1 MSRIRWPLFVS
12 LILLLVYAA
21 LYFALPDEAGI
32 RLQLKYLLA
41 AVFVAV
47 SVTIV
52 RAVNYLL
59 LDVGFPRRKGREAPA
74 LLRFLLSIIIYSF
87 LFVLIFH
94 FVLKMELSGVLA
106 TSAVVSVI
114 LGLALQ
120 DTLQNF
126 FAGVSLHIEQPFH
139 IGDAIKVDNLVGRVE
154 SVTWRTTA
162 IRTNDNSIIIFP
174 NSHVARAH
182 VEIFPYGNLNRRVLR
197 FPAPYSAPPEKV
209 IPLIR
214 DAVQA
219 VPNVSPER
227 TPVVRMAEFADSSI
241 TYEIL
246 YWVKDYMWTPDM
258 DARIRERIWYVY
270 RRNDVE
276 IPFPHRQL
284 LYRPQY
290 QEAGQRA
297 RDYEEVIRRVE
308 LFELLTDEETEAMA
322 AGVGRHLYAPGEM
335 IIRSGDAGDSMFVIY
350 RGKAEVQ
357 LPSANG
363 DLQTV
368 AVLGAGDFFGEMAL
382 FTGAPRT
389 ADVAAIEEVE
399 LLEIR
404 KGCIENLLARNEKL
418 AEAFS
423 NRIAERQARLAEHA
437 ARTPEMEEQMQPR
450 TILRRIRQFFR
461 IRGDR

>member
-32 RLQLKYLLA
+32 RLQLKYVLA
-41 AVFVAV
+41 AAFVAV
-47 SVTIV
+47 SMAIV

-74 LLRFLLSIIIYSF
+74 LLRFLLSIIVYSF

-94 FVLKMELSGVLA
+94 FVLMMELSGVLA

-284 LYRPQY
+284 LYRPQH
-290 QEAGQRA
+290 QEADQRA
-297 RDYEEVIRRVE
+297 RDYEEAIRRVE

-350 RGKAEVQ
+350 RGKAEVR
-357 LPSANG
+357 LPSVNG

-368 AVLGAGDFFGEMAL
+368 AVLGEGDFFGEMAL
-382 FTGAPRT
+382 FTGEPRA
-389 ADVAAIEEVE
+389 ADVAAVEEVE

-404 KGCIENLLARNEKL
+404 KGCIENLLAQNEKL

-461 IRGDR
+461 MRGER

>member
-1 MSRIRWPLFVS
+1 MSRIRWPLSVCF
-12 LILLLVYAA
+12 ILLLVYAA
-21 LYFALPDEAGI
+21 LHLTLPEEAGI

-41 AVFVAV
+41 AAFVAA
-47 SVTIV
+47 SIALA
-52 RAVNYLL
+52 RGINYLL
-59 LDVGFPRRKGREAPA
+59 LDVGFPKRKGREAPA

-87 LFVLIFH
+87 LFVIIFH
-94 FVLKMELSGVLA
+94 FVLRMELSGVLA

-120 DTLQNF
+120 DTLQNL
-126 FAGVSLHIEQPFH
+126 FAGVSFHIEQPFH

-197 FPAPYSAPPEKV
+197 FPAPYSAPPEKI

-227 TPVVRMAEFADSSI
+227 TPVVRMHEFADSSI

-246 YWVKDYMWTPDM
+246 YWVKDYMWVPDM

-270 RRNDVE
+270 RRNNVE

-284 LYRPQY
+284 LYRPQH
-290 QEAGQRA
+290 QGVEQQV
-297 RDYEEVIRRVE
+297 RDYEAVIRRVE
-308 LFELLTDEETEAMA
+308 LFELLTDEETEMMA
-322 AGVGRHLYAPGEM
+322 SGVGLHLYAPGEM
-335 IIRSGDAGDSMFVIY
+335 IIRTGEAGDSMFVIY
-350 RGKAEVQ
+350 RGKAEVR

-363 DLQTV
+363 DLQPV

-461 IRGDR
+461 MR

>member
-1 MSRIRWPLFVS
+1 MSRIRWPLSVS

-21 LYFALPDEAGI
+21 LYLTLPEEAAVKA
-32 RLQLKYLLA
+32 QLKYLLA
-41 AVFVAV
+41 AAFVAA
-47 SVTIV
+47 SVAV
-52 RAVNYLL
+52 ARAINYLL
-59 LDVGFPRRKGREAPA
+59 LDIGFPKRKGREAPD
-74 LLRFLLSIIIYSF
+74 LLRFLLSIVIYSI
-87 LFVLIFH
+87 LFVVIFH
-94 FVLKMELSGVLA
+94 FVLKMELSGFLA

-126 FAGVSLHIEQPFH
+126 FAGASFHIEQPFH

-197 FPAPYSAPPEKV
+197 FPAPYGAPPEKI
-209 IPLIR
+209 IPLVR
-214 DAVQA
+214 QAVQA

-227 TPVVRMAEFADSSI
+227 TPVVRIAEFADSSI

-258 DARIRERIWYVY
+258 DARIRKRIWYVY
-270 RRNDVE
+270 SRNHIE

-284 LYRPQY
+284 LYRPQAE
-290 QEAGQRA
+290 EASRG

-308 LFELLTDEETEAMA
+308 LFEPLTSEEREEIVNSL
-322 AGVGRHLYAPGEM
+322 GLYLYAPGET

-350 RGKAEVQ
+350 RGKAEVR
-357 LPSANG
+357 LPSSNG

-368 AVLGAGDFFGEMAL
+368 AVLGEGDFFGEMAL
-382 FTGAPRT
+382 FTGEPRT

-404 KGCIENLLARNEKL
+404 KSSIENLLAQNEKL

-450 TILRRIRQFFR
+450 KILRRIRQFFR
-461 IRGDR
+461 LR